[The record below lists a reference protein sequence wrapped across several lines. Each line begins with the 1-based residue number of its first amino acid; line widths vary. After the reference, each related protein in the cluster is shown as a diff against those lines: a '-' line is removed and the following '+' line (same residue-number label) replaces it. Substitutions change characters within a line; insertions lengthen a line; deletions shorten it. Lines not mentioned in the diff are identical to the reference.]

1 MGSGEK
7 QSKDL
12 PLVYNAYNNT
22 QNIFGLKIIHRVN
35 AYIFTTVISIQG
47 SHDNSFFFKC
57 VMIKMGPN
65 VSFSLT
71 NFRKASPDYR
81 PLTSYF
87 LEQLL

>member
-1 MGSGEK
+1 MLIYL
-7 QSKDL
+7 Q
-12 PLVYNAYNNT
+12 
-22 QNIFGLKIIHRVN
+22 GLSAFKGHM
-35 AYIFTTVISIQG
+35 TK
-47 SHDNSFFFKC
+47 FFFKC
-57 VMIKMGPN
+57 LMIKMGPH